1 MWMIRGSAAQEE
13 MTLAQEIVYV
23 RDLKI
28 PTLIGIYEWER
39 RIRQTLHFDLEM
51 SADIARAAVS
61 DDIKDALNYKAVT
74 KRIIEFVSNS
84 EFQLVETLAER
95 VAGLVRDEFDVA
107 WVRITLNKKGALT
120 GATDVGVIIERGTRG

>member
-51 SADIARAAVS
+51 SADIASAAVS

>member
-1 MWMIRGSAAQEE
+1 MIRGSTALEE
-13 MTLAQEIVYV
+13 TTLAHDIVYV

-28 PTLIGIYEWER
+28 PALIGIYDWER

-51 SADIARAAVS
+51 SADIARAADS

-74 KRIIEFVSNS
+74 KRIIDFVSDS

-95 VAGLVRDEFDVA
+95 IAALVREEFAVA